1 MAVRM
6 LAGPFQIRTRE
17 GKLPTSGVGI
27 CGYYPQVGLIGQ
39 FNYSGGY
46 APAGIITLDGIHEG
60 MHQFQLP
67 TISWWPERGRMVRA
81 VFTEEFEL
89 DPRTFAHRLLPT
101 TPEIYPPNYPYVYI
115 KERTRWLWVFPG
127 TISGTMTARDEATGV
142 DSVYCQLP
150 HAYVTSMSPGR
161 GVGEV
166 FLGTMVGESAAGYFF
181 NYESKRQ
188 ASELFYYGGNA
199 PPWYSPEFQVM
210 VTVEN
215 PDGKWGQLK
224 VWSQEVEPTI
234 VTDAV
239 VVRGEA
245 RAGCVPTYQVRV
257 TGAQGEPCPKEFVD
271 WTIQGAG
278 RLEHLQ
284 SITDDEGYAEVKVIY
299 GLHEEGDST
308 IRASVRC

>member
-17 GKLPTSGVGI
+17 GKLPTSAVGI

-39 FNYSGGY
+39 FNYSGGN
-46 APAGIITLDGIHEG
+46 APAGVITLDGIHESV
-60 MHQFQLP
+60 HQFAHPQ
-67 TISWWPERGRMVRA
+67 ISWWPERGRMVRPI
-81 VFTEEFEL
+81 FMEEFEL
-89 DPRTFAHRLLPT
+89 DPRTLAYRLIGKYEFFLPG
-101 TPEIYPPNYPYVYI
+101 PPYVYI
-115 KERTRWLWVFPG
+115 KQRTRWLYVFPG
-127 TISGTMTARDEATGV
+127 TIAGTMWARDEVTGA

-150 HAYVTSMSPGR
+150 YAYVTSMSPGR

-166 FLGTMVGESAAGYFF
+166 FLGTQIGEHAAGYFF
-181 NYESKRQ
+181 NYEGQRQ
-188 ASELFYYGGNA
+188 ASELFYYGGTA
-199 PPWYSPEFQVM
+199 PPWYSPEHQVM
-210 VTVEN
+210 ITVEN

-224 VWSQEVEPTI
+224 VWSQEVEPSI

-239 VVRGEA
+239 VVRSEA